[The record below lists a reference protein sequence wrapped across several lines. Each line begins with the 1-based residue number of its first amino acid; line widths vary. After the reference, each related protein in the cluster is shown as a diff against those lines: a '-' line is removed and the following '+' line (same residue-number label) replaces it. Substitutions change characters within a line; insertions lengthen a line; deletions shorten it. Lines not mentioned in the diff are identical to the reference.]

1 MKKLITIQF
10 LLLLSYSAIGKCLS
24 ESLTFWPN
32 NKEININS
40 VFVIDGYGRSQETV
54 NELGKAHKVF
64 LKSNKEEI
72 ELIVT
77 EVNVGL
83 YQLTQVVLR
92 PKTKLTPNTEY
103 KLVIKGVTSD
113 KIKKY
118 NTETHK
124 HEDVIWTTTNEV
136 DNQPPIWTSL
146 PAEFDKSYVE
156 YGCGPA
162 TYVDF
167 KFRAKETSEL
177 LFKVTLKS
185 QSDGTET
192 DYYIQPQG
200 NLIKIGHGMCLGA
213 FNFNQGRNYSV
224 AIDLMDS
231 SGNITKWTDNSIAF
245 TKP

>member
-1 MKKLITIQF
+1 MKKIITIQL

-40 VFVIDGYGRSQETV
+40 VFLIDGYGRSQEIV
-54 NELGKAHKVF
+54 HGLGKAHKVF
-64 LKSNKEEI
+64 LKSDKEEI

-77 EVNVGL
+77 QVNVGL
-83 YQLTQVVLR
+83 YQLTQAILR
-92 PKTKLTPNTEY
+92 PKTKLTPNTVY
-103 KLVIKGVTSD
+103 KLVIKGINSD

-136 DNQPPIWTSL
+136 DNQPPTWTSL
-146 PAEFDKSYVE
+146 PTEFDKSYHE

-167 KFRAKETSEL
+167 KFEAKETSEL
-177 LFKVTLKS
+177 LFKVTLL
-185 QSDGTET
+185 SDDTET
-192 DYYIQPQG
+192 VYYIQSQDK
-200 NLIKIGHGMCLGA
+200 LIKVGHGMCSGA
-213 FNFNQGRNYSV
+213 FNFNQGRKYSIN
-224 AIDLMDS
+224 IDLMDS
-231 SGNITKWTDNSIAF
+231 SGNVTKWTYNSISF

>member
-1 MKKLITIQF
+1 MKKIITIQF

-32 NKEININS
+32 IKEININS

-54 NELGKAHKVF
+54 NELGKTHKVI

-83 YQLTQVVLR
+83 YQLTQAVLR
-92 PKTKLTPNTEY
+92 PKTKLTPNTDY
-103 KLVIKGVTSD
+103 QLVIKGINSD

-124 HEDVIWTTTNEV
+124 YEDVIWTTTDEV
-136 DNQPPIWTSL
+136 DNLPPIWTSL
-146 PAEFDKSYVE
+146 PVEFDKSYVE

-167 KFRAKETSEL
+167 KFEVEEKSEL
-177 LFKVTLKS
+177 LFKVTLI
-185 QSDGTET
+185 T
-192 DYYIQPQG
+192 DDTKTTYYIQSQDE
-200 NLIKIGHGMCLGA
+200 LIKVGHGMCSGA
-213 FNFNQGRNYSV
+213 FNFNQGKKYSV
-224 AIDLMDS
+224 NIDLMDS
-231 SGNITKWTDNSIAF
+231 SGNITEWTDNSISF